1 MRWNQVPIFM
11 NQVSFTDQNISIF
24 EDLTLEFNPASV
36 TVLLG
41 GSGCGKS
48 TVLKAAAGL
57 IPITSGSVKYGENSI
72 YGLNQKE
79 YARMQQ
85 HTGFM
90 FQDSALWANKNIQEN
105 LSLPLQIADPKAD
118 ADDVEARVVEV
129 LEQFS
134 MVSYMNSRPSGL
146 SAGERKI
153 VSFLR
158 AVITEPD
165 ILFLDEP
172 TTFIDRESVLKLI
185 KSLFRFKEEGKTILM
200 VTHDMNLAKSLGDYL
215 VFLHEGKP
223 VLYDTVENCM
233 TSDNLLWRNF
243 LADRITHI
251 SKELDTPEERE
262 HSMKQEE
269 YK

>member
-1 MRWNQVPIFM
+1 MRWNQVPIVL
-11 NQVSFTDQNISIF
+11 NNVSFTDQQIPILT
-24 EDLTLEFNPASV
+24 DLSLEFEPACV

-41 GSGCGKS
+41 GSGSGKS
-48 TVLKAAAGL
+48 TVLKSTAGL
-57 IPITSGSVKYGENSI
+57 IPITTGTVKYGEKSI

-105 LSLPLQIADPKAD
+105 LSLPLQIADSKARSE
-118 ADDVEARVVEV
+118 DVERKVKEA
-129 LEQFS
+129 LELFS
-134 MVSYMNSRPSGL
+134 MTPYMKSRPSGL

-158 AVITEPD
+158 AIITEPD

-185 KSLFRFKEEGKTILM
+185 KRLFRFKEEGKTILM
-200 VTHDMNLAKSLGDYL
+200 VTHDMNLARSLGDYI
-215 VFLHEGKP
+215 VFLHEGKT
-223 VLYDTVENCM
+223 VLYDTVARCM
-233 TSDNLLWRNF
+233 ASDNTLWRNF
-243 LADRITHI
+243 MADRITHA
-251 SKELDTPEERE
+251 SEELDKGEETD

-269 YK
+269 DS